1 MIDQS
6 LHKSKFSPALSWAAI
21 IILIAGMIYAK
32 SMITLVLLA
41 LFISVICAQPILW
54 LGKRKVPHV
63 LAMFI
68 VLVGVVS
75 IFFGLGELIGGS
87 VKQFINDA
95 PKYEASLNSMAASLI
110 QSLNDRGLSIS
121 YDDISNMLDPG
132 KIISFTAGAISE
144 VGSLMGNIVLI
155 FFIVFFL
162 LLELSSFPIKTKA
175 ISKSLDES
183 LDYLTRISQSIRH
196 YLGIKTI
203 ISLITGALIWIIL
216 LIIGV
221 DYAILW
227 GLIAFLLNYIPNIGS
242 IIAGIPAVLF
252 ALVQLGLGGA
262 LWTLGGFVAVNT
274 IMGNIIEPRMMG
286 KGMGLSTFI
295 VFLSLVFWGYVLGTV
310 GMFLSVPLTM
320 TVKIMLEQNEKTR
333 WIAILLGTQEDAQAV
348 LEKRNEE

>member
-1 MIDQS
+1 MINQR
-6 LHKSKFSPALSWAAI
+6 LNKSRFSPALTWASLI
-21 IILIAGMIYAK
+21 IIIAGMIYAK
-32 SMITLVLLA
+32 SIITLVLLA

-63 LAMFI
+63 IAMFI
-68 VLVGVVS
+68 VLVGVVL
-75 IFFGLGELIGGS
+75 IFSGIGELIGGS
-87 VKQFINDA
+87 LKQFIKDA

-121 YDDISNMLDPG
+121 YEEISNMLDPG
-132 KIISFTAGAISE
+132 KIIRFTAGAITE
-144 VGSLMGNIVLI
+144 VGGIMGNIFLI

-162 LLELSSFPIKTKA
+162 LLELNSFPVKTKA
-175 ISKSLDES
+175 ITKAPDGS
-183 LDYLTRISQSIRH
+183 LDYLTRISQGVRH

-203 ISLITGALIWIIL
+203 VSFMTGFLIWIYL

-221 DYAILW
+221 EYAILW

-262 LWTLGGFVAVNT
+262 LWAAGGYIAVNVT
-274 IMGNIIEPRMMG
+274 IGNFVEPRMMG
-286 KGMGLSTFI
+286 KGMGLSTLV
-295 VFLSLVFWGYVLGTV
+295 VFLSLIFWGYVLGTV

-320 TVKIMLEQNEKTR
+320 IVKIVLEQNEKTR
-333 WIAILLGTQEDAQAV
+333 WIAILLGTQEDAQAA
-348 LEKRNEE
+348 LERREDL

>member
-1 MIDQS
+1 MINQS
-6 LHKSKFSPALSWAAI
+6 LNKSKISPALTWATLI
-21 IILIAGMIYAK
+21 IIIAGMMYAK
-32 SMITLVLLA
+32 SIITLVLLA

-54 LGKRKVPHV
+54 LGKRKVPHG

-121 YDDISNMLDPG
+121 YEEISNMLDPG
-132 KIISFTAGAISE
+132 KIIRFTAGAISE
-144 VGSLMGNIVLI
+144 VGGIMGNIVLI

-162 LLELSSFPIKTKA
+162 LLELNSFPVKTKA
-175 ISKSLDES
+175 IIKTPDES

-203 ISLITGALIWIIL
+203 VSFMTGFLIWIIL

-221 DYAILW
+221 NYAILW

-348 LEKRNEE
+348 LEKKKE

>member
-1 MIDQS
+1 MINQS

-21 IILIAGMIYAK
+21 IILIAGMMYAK

-54 LGKRKVPHV
+54 LGKRKVHHG
-63 LAMFI
+63 LDMFI

-87 VKQFINDA
+87 VKQFIQDA

-121 YDDISNMLDPG
+121 YEDISNMLDPG

-144 VGSLMGNIVLI
+144 VGGIMGNIVLI

-203 ISLITGALIWIIL
+203 ISLITGILIWIIL

-333 WIAILLGTQEDAQAV
+333 WIAILLGTHEDAQAA
-348 LEKRNEE
+348 LEKKKE

>member
-87 VKQFINDA
+87 VKQFIQDA
-95 PKYEASLNSMAASLI
+95 PKYETSLNSMAASLI

>member
-1 MIDQS
+1 MINQS
-6 LHKSKFSPALSWAAI
+6 LNKSRFSSALTWASLI
-21 IILIAGMIYAK
+21 IIIAGMMYAK
-32 SMITLVLLA
+32 SIITLVLLA
-41 LFISVICAQPILW
+41 LFVSVICAQPILW

-87 VKQFINDA
+87 VKQFIQDA

-121 YDDISNMLDPG
+121 YEDISNMLDPG

-144 VGSLMGNIVLI
+144 VGGIMGNIVLI

-162 LLELSSFPIKTKA
+162 LLELSSFSIKTKA
-175 ISKSLDES
+175 ISQSLDES

-203 ISLITGALIWIIL
+203 ISLITGILIWIIL

-333 WIAILLGTQEDAQAV
+333 WMAILLGTHEDAQAA
-348 LEKRNEE
+348 LEKKKE